1 MLRNVAQLC
10 NFSLS
15 TSIEALY
22 CPTLRPPGAPLTN
35 FNDGGGGGGV
45 RQRFIF
51 YTQNNHNFRICLPK
65 KISTF
70 FSITQKNP
78 LVLFSQ
84 PKKMPLFFFATQKNP
99 GVFHRPK
106 KPLLDKISDPK
117 KNHSDPPPPRHKN
130 M

>member
-22 CPTLRPPGAPLTN
+22 CPTLRPQGPHSQILMT
-35 FNDGGGGGGV
+35 GGGV

-70 FSITQKNP
+70 FSITQKIPWSFFRN
-78 LVLFSQ
+78 
-84 PKKMPLFFFATQKNP
+84 PKKCLCFFS
-99 GVFHRPK
+99 RPK
-106 KPLLDKISDPK
+106 KIPVSFIDPK
-117 KNHSDPPPPRHKN
+117 NHFWTKFQTQKKITRTPPPPPPRHKN